1 MPTFI
6 VTFAPRN
13 AHSRAV
19 FTKLAWKR
27 SDNAFEPL
35 SCADCAKVEAPWRI
49 STVGQSSA
57 GGGGAR
63 SEEHTSE
70 LQSRLHLVCRLL
82 LEKKKKNEFSHL
94 LVQKKNTKNQTT

>member
-49 STVGQSSA
+49 STVGQSSS
-57 GGGGAR
+57 GGGGAPAP
-63 SEEHTSE
+63 SATVVDGVP
-70 LQSRLHLVCRLL
+70 SRRLL
-82 LEKKKKNEFSHL
+82 NRSLKEEDDDDPVAPAGEGFEPSRAS
-94 LVQKKNTKNQTT
+94 

>member
-49 STVGQSSA
+49 STVGQSSS
-57 GGGGAR
+57 GGGAPPP
-63 SEEHTSE
+63 SAT
-70 LQSRLHLVCRLL
+70 LVDGVPSRRLL
-82 LEKKKKNEFSHL
+82 KRSLNEDDDDPVAPAGDGFEPIRAS
-94 LVQKKNTKNQTT
+94 

>member
-6 VTFAPRN
+6 VTFAPRR

-49 STVGQSSA
+49 STVGQSRS
-57 GGGGAR
+57 GGGGAPAP
-63 SEEHTSE
+63 SATVVDGVP
-70 LQSRLHLVCRLL
+70 SRRLL
-82 LEKKKKNEFSHL
+82 NRSLNEEGDDPGAPGGRGR
-94 LVQKKNTKNQTT
+94 V